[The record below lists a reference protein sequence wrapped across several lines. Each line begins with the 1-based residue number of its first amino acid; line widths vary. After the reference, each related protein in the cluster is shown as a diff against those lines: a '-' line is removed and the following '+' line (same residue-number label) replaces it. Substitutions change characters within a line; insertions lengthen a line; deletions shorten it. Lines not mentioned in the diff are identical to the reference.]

1 MGDTINDGG
10 PAFPAKTAMQTGP
23 SEWRYEGM
31 TLRDYL
37 AAKAMQMEMQSARTR
52 YDSGAIDAE
61 EWEQVQAWVADYA
74 YAMADAMLRARTGG
88 QP

>member
-1 MGDTINDGG
+1 MGDFDDGG

-23 SEWRYEGM
+23 SEWRYEGV

-37 AAKAMQMEMQSARTR
+37 AAKALVGLYSMIAAGVHDVSRTDPEGDIARH
-52 YDSGAIDAE
+52 
-61 EWEQVQAWVADYA
+61 A
-74 YAMADAMLRARTGG
+74 YLMADAMLRARTGG